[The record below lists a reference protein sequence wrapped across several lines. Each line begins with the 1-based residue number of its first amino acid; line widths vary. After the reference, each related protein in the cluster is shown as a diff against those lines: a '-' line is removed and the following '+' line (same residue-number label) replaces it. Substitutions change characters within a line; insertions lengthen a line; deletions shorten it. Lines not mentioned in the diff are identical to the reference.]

1 MKKNLFLA
9 AIMLSAGAL
18 MAACG
23 TAETTEENTNSTA
36 GEQTVEEPAAETP
49 EAETEAPETE
59 TETPEE
65 PAEEPEASE
74 ETDAADE
81 AETPEEEVAETTP
94 EEPSQAEAEGTLTPS
109 DEQAY
114 QVKVVRGYEL
124 TSEEPG
130 KDSLF
135 LSEDSSVFMRIETFA
150 DGELAFDQA
159 VTAMKETIQASN
171 PEAEVT
177 ETEGPQGA
185 AFLNSAAS
193 EIPTTEGK
201 VTGIVFEKE
210 NILVRL
216 TIFDSTDATAT
227 EDFIDMAKT
236 IEPKE

>member
-9 AIMLSAGAL
+9 AILLSAGAV

-23 TAETTEENTNSTA
+23 TAETSEESNNSTA
-36 GEQTVEEPAAETP
+36 GEQTAEETP
-49 EAETEAPETE
+49 ATE

-65 PAEEPEASE
+65 PAEE
-74 ETDAADE
+74 T
-81 AETPEEEVAETTP
+81 ETPEEPEATEDTEASEDTEAAEEPSEEAAETTP
-94 EEPSQAEAEGTLTPS
+94 EEPSKAETEGTLTPS

-114 QVKVVRGYEL
+114 QIHVVRGYEL

-135 LSEDSSVFMRIETFA
+135 LSEDSGVFMRIETFPKE
-150 DGELAFDQA
+150 DITFDQA
-159 VTAMKETIQASN
+159 AAAMKETVQASN

-177 ETEGPQGA
+177 EAAGPEGA
-185 AFLNSAAS
+185 AFLNSAAYEVPS
-193 EIPTTEGK
+193 TEGK

-210 NILVRL
+210 DIIARL
-216 TIFDSTDATAT
+216 TIFDSTEATAT

>member
-23 TAETTEENTNSTA
+23 TAETTEENANSTA
-36 GEQTVEEPAAETP
+36 GEQTAEETP
-49 EAETEAPETE
+49 AAETEAPAAETE

-65 PAEEPEASE
+65 PADEPEGTE
-74 ETDAADE
+74 E
-81 AETPEEEVAETTP
+81 AESTETPDEEVAETTP
-94 EEPSQAEAEGTLTPS
+94 EEPSQAEAEGTLTAS

-135 LSEDSSVFMRIETFA
+135 LSEDSSVFMRIETFTK
-150 DGELAFDQA
+150 GEIAFDQA
-159 VTAMKETIQASN
+159 VAAMKETVQASN

-177 ETEGPQGA
+177 EAEGPQGA
-185 AFLNSAAS
+185 AFLNSAAY
-193 EIPTTEGK
+193 EIPTAEGK

-210 NILVRL
+210 DILVRL
-216 TIFDSTDATAT
+216 TIFDSTFATAT

>member
-9 AIMLSAGAL
+9 AIMLSTGAL
-18 MAACG
+18 LAACG

-36 GEQTVEEPAAETP
+36 GEQTAEEPAAETP
-49 EAETEAPETE
+49 EAETEAPATE
-59 TETPEE
+59 P
-65 PAEEPEASE
+65 
-74 ETDAADE
+74 E
-81 AETPEEEVAETTP
+81 AETPEEPSEEPEAPEETDEAEAPEEEAAETTP

-150 DGELAFDQA
+150 NGELAFDQA

-171 PEAEVT
+171 PEAEIT

-185 AFLNSAAS
+185 AILKSAAY
-193 EIPTTEGK
+193 EIPSTEGK

-210 NILVRL
+210 DILVRL
-216 TIFDSTDATAT
+216 TLFDSTDATAT

>member
-9 AIMLSAGAL
+9 AILLSAGAV

-23 TAETTEENTNSTA
+23 TAETSEENNNSTA
-36 GEQTVEEPAAETP
+36 GEQTAEET
-49 EAETEAPETE
+49 TE

-65 PAEEPEASE
+65 PVEDTETPEEPEATEDTESGDDTEAAE
-74 ETDAADE
+74 E
-81 AETPEEEVAETTP
+81 PAETTP
-94 EEPSQAEAEGTLTPS
+94 EEPSKAETEGTLTLS

-114 QVKVVRGYEL
+114 QIHVVRGYEL

-135 LSEDSSVFMRIETFA
+135 LSEDSSVFMRIETFSKE
-150 DGELAFDQA
+150 DIAFDQA
-159 VTAMKETIQASN
+159 AAAMKETVQASN
-171 PEAEVT
+171 PEAEAT
-177 ETEGPQGA
+177 EAAGPEGA
-185 AFLNSAAS
+185 AFLNSAAYEVPS
-193 EIPTTEGK
+193 TEGK

-210 NILVRL
+210 GIIARL
-216 TIFDSTDATAT
+216 TIFDSTEATAT

>member
-9 AIMLSAGAL
+9 AIMLSTGAL
-18 MAACG
+18 LAACG

-36 GEQTVEEPAAETP
+36 GEQTAEEPAAETP
-49 EAETEAPETE
+49 EAETEAPATE
-59 TETPEE
+59 PEAETPEE
-65 PAEEPEASE
+65 PVEEPEASE
-74 ETDAADE
+74 ETD
-81 AETPEEEVAETTP
+81 EEEAAAETTP

-150 DGELAFDQA
+150 NGELAFDQA

-171 PEAEVT
+171 PEAEIT
-177 ETEGPQGA
+177 EVEGPQGA
-185 AFLNSAAS
+185 AFLNSAAY

-210 NILVRL
+210 DILARL

>member
-9 AIMLSAGAL
+9 ATMLSAGAL

-23 TAETTEENTNSTA
+23 TAETSEENTDSTA
-36 GEQTVEEPAAETP
+36 GEQTAEETP
-49 EAETEAPETE
+49 ATEAEAPATEAE

-65 PAEEPEASE
+65 PAEEPETPEDTEA
-74 ETDAADE
+74 
-81 AETPEEEVAETTP
+81 AETPADEVAESTP
-94 EEPSQAEAEGTLTPS
+94 EEPSQAETEGTLTVS
-109 DEQAY
+109 DEQPY
-114 QVKVVRGYEL
+114 QVRVVRGYEL

-135 LSEDSSVFMRIETFA
+135 LSEDSSVFMRIETFSK
-150 DGELAFDQA
+150 EEIAFDQA

-185 AFLNSAAS
+185 VFLNSAAY
-193 EIPTTEGK
+193 EVPTTEGK

-210 NILVRL
+210 DIIARL